1 MNTLYYGDDLK
12 IFRDYTTD
20 IFDMRV
26 RERVGP
32 KTRSASLTADPKE
45 KGDDRRVHRPSDEES
60 DCRIYRSPRERFP
73 RKILVHFIEAHCLLA
88 YGHENYERRSRQYA
102 QTSFDSRRF

>member
-88 YGHENYERRSRQYA
+88 YGRKNFVRGSQVLCADE
-102 QTSFDSRRF
+102 F